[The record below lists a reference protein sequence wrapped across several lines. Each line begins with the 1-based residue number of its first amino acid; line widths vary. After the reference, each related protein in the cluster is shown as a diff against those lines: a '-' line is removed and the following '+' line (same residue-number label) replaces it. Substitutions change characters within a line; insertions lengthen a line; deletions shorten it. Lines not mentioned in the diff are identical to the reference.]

1 MGQLS
6 AVDVLGCVERGI
18 AQTQVIGWDADVW
31 RRDLADVDA
40 TFEVPAV
47 LDRLI
52 ASATAHGGLTR
63 SDVVDIGGD
72 DEVHLL
78 VASMAWGFGP
88 LGYGAFRTAQMLDGA
103 PEVIRGRL
111 ADIGAAARTGEPRE
125 AFRSLFQRG
134 RAVVRQLSIA
144 MGTKY
149 LYFASSDRQP
159 DGPRPLV
166 YDVNIFR
173 AVRALAD
180 GPSAPPDPRRYT
192 KGVDYE
198 RVVCWIHEQAGLFD
212 VAPDD
217 VEFALFEHGKRI

>member
-6 AVDVLGCVERGI
+6 AVDVLGSVERGI

-78 VASMAWGFGP
+78 VASMAWGF
-88 LGYGAFRTAQMLDGA
+88 
-103 PEVIRGRL
+103 
-111 ADIGAAARTGEPRE
+111 
-125 AFRSLFQRG
+125 
-134 RAVVRQLSIA
+134 
-144 MGTKY
+144 
-149 LYFASSDRQP
+149 
-159 DGPRPLV
+159 
-166 YDVNIFR
+166 
-173 AVRALAD
+173 
-180 GPSAPPDPRRYT
+180 APPGMARSVRLRCSTAPPRSSEGAWPT
-192 KGVDYE
+192 
-198 RVVCWIHEQAGLFD
+198 
-212 VAPDD
+212 
-217 VEFALFEHGKRI
+217 